1 MKIIHS
7 LLGFV
12 EVKYN
17 PILVSKILINSL
29 ENKKEWVKSHR
40 LNWLSVSLREAKTKR
55 ITWWNVSIKRIVIWL
70 NDYGDLYLL
79 DGRHLLEA
87 YRILK
92 KSIPHSVICFLSN
105 DIKKVFTKTLKSLD
119 C

>member
-1 MKIIHS
+1 M
-7 LLGFV
+7 
-12 EVKYN
+12 
-17 PILVSKILINSL
+17 
-29 ENKKEWVKSHR
+29 
-40 LNWLSVSLREAKTKR
+40 SLREAKTKR
-55 ITWWNVSIKRIVIWL
+55 TTWWNIIVIWL

-92 KSIPHSVICFLSN
+92 KLIPHRVICFLSN

>member
-1 MKIIHS
+1 MKILYA
-7 LLGFV
+7 LLGLI

-29 ENKKEWVKSHR
+29 ENNKEWMKSHR
-40 LNWLSVSLREAKTKR
+40 LNWLSVSLREAQTYRTK
-55 ITWWNVSIKRIVIWL
+55 WWNISTRRIVIWL
-70 NDYGDLYLL
+70 NDYWDLYLL

-87 YRILK
+87 YRLLK
-92 KSIPHSVICFLSN
+92 KYIPNRVICFISN
-105 DIKKVFTKTLKSLD
+105 DVKKVFTKNLKSLD